1 MKKCTSCGE
10 KVHRSVN
17 ICPYCGQEQKE
28 NGMKIIAMIM
38 AFIVV
43 LGLSLYFLNK
53 TPNKDDS
60 LNNKKLRELVGLRI
74 EAERVVKTMLKDPN
88 SVEFKDQIGPCGYYN
103 AKNGF
108 GAFTGFKRYIVYEE
122 MKALEDINASSA
134 DMDGLWAIAC
144 KY

>member
-1 MKKCTSCGE
+1 
-10 KVHRSVN
+10 
-17 ICPYCGQEQKE
+17 
-28 NGMKIIAMIM
+28 MIM